1 MEPEGEERP
10 ERSKRSRSRCDG
22 SGAKRR
28 FRHIGGELAQRIAG
42 RVTDEDASPSAF
54 YLSPCRVAG
63 WVAWACHGR
72 MADGLPWME
81 EGGLARDATGAV
93 RCPYPWLGDVGAD
106 VKGEGS
112 VCAPV
117 ATGKSNP
124 LGHRCRSGFK
134 ITPYEMF

>member
-1 MEPEGEERP
+1 M
-10 ERSKRSRSRCDG
+10 
-22 SGAKRR
+22 
-28 FRHIGGELAQRIAG
+28 
-42 RVTDEDASPSAF
+42 
-54 YLSPCRVAG
+54 
-63 WVAWACHGR
+63 ACHGWR
-72 MADGLPWME
+72 RAGVPAKP
-81 EGGLARDATGAV
+81 LALYGDLTA
-93 RCPYPWLGDVGAD
+93 WLGDVGAD